1 MTNIIES
8 RDTTHSNQSNATCAV
23 KIDTLPSDM
32 IREPAS
38 YLPLHEY
45 MNFARCNRTIYC
57 ALNSP
62 IVLPQIEDA
71 YIVKYEWDDFDGGT
85 DYYYQLDGNFLL
97 HLHRFQMLESICAS
111 VSYFNKFPQNC
122 YFPHLNKLKL
132 NYENKTDP
140 FEIQVFTN
148 KTPIN
153 LNKITHL
160 ELTKFGRYYDLY
172 SNDLNFDFNIFCDL
186 LSKFPNVISLAFDF
200 INLSKFDNKNQHIS
214 HMCPNLK
221 RLSGDYWIGNL
232 ENSLSDHGI
241 DYVNNKMAVKLL
253 ELQLIKMYS
262 KQFTALY
269 YHDYVG
275 INIEECCGIKYSFNG
290 LCFDQL
296 NKLSVHWQDDWKLL
310 KQIVSTSHDLYC
322 LDFNDPAGSDEDDDE
337 KLTSDVI
344 IEAFKKFENLC
355 QISFSFDGYDSEY
368 INPKISCIEN
378 ALLETKETI
387 RKSIKICVKVYQDVE
402 QAEVFCNDRE
412 NFDFNAAFG
421 GMTMMDIESYITR
434 IINAL
439 DASNTQYFM
448 VKFIFVARLDQDNY
462 RNKIIGKFK
471 STHLATTYE
480 SSSGSGKFFGI
491 TISNSQMFVTY

>member
-1 MTNIIES
+1 
-8 RDTTHSNQSNATCAV
+8 
-23 KIDTLPSDM
+23 
-32 IREPAS
+32 
-38 YLPLHEY
+38 
-45 MNFARCNRTIYC
+45 
-57 ALNSP
+57 
-62 IVLPQIEDA
+62 
-71 YIVKYEWDDFDGGT
+71 
-85 DYYYQLDGNFLL
+85 
-97 HLHRFQMLESICAS
+97 
-111 VSYFNKFPQNC
+111 
-122 YFPHLNKLKL
+122 
-132 NYENKTDP
+132 
-140 FEIQVFTN
+140 
-148 KTPIN
+148 
-153 LNKITHL
+153 
-160 ELTKFGRYYDLY
+160 
-172 SNDLNFDFNIFCDL
+172 
-186 LSKFPNVISLAFDF
+186 
-200 INLSKFDNKNQHIS
+200 
-214 HMCPNLK
+214 
-221 RLSGDYWIGNL
+221 
-232 ENSLSDHGI
+232 
-241 DYVNNKMAVKLL
+241 MAVKLL

-310 KQIVSTSHDLYC
+310 KRIVDTSHDLHC
-322 LDFNDPAGSDEDDDE
+322 LKFDEFACADEDDRE

-355 QISFSFDGYDSEY
+355 EVSFRFEGYDSKL

-387 RKSIKICVKVYQDVE
+387 RKSIKICF
-402 QAEVFCNDRE
+402 EVDLGYGQGLCEEFGN
-412 NFDFNAAFG
+412 DFNEAFG

-448 VKFIFVARLDQDNY
+448 EKFILVGDLDQDNY
-462 RNKIIGKFK
+462 RNKIIEKFK